1 MIVKDEAARLPGA
14 LESVRHLVDEMV
26 VCDTGSV
33 DRTAAIAA
41 EHGARVVT
49 FDWCDDFSAARNA
62 ALDAVTSDW
71 VLVLDADEV
80 LTEVDPDYWKGLLN
94 DPEAA
99 GYELTMSSRV
109 GQKRSDFPIVRLFR
123 NDPAI
128 RFRFPVHEQVVP
140 ALNAWAIPLGLKVK
154 PSTLVID
161 HTGYE
166 PHERE
171 AKRPRNRRLLEKAVA
186 DHPSEP
192 YLRFQLGAESVV
204 LYEGEVLP
212 VEGMRAARAH
222 LAQAW
227 HLTRGADQA
236 QLPWLPVLAGL
247 LASAETVCGQP
258 HEALEIIGEA
268 GRSFPEHPKLA
279 LPLCLAVLASGGA
292 KSLHREVTG
301 VALQLDKSAQGRV
314 LGELEI
320 ALGHGKLSA
329 PRFQAVLD
337 EDPDDTFALLGMGR
351 CQVTQGRYREA
362 LPWILRSVDSSSW
375 NWRAWLQGIALMEHV
390 GLAEKALEWRATFAR
405 EFPEHPVNL

>member
-1 MIVKDEAARLPGA
+1 
-14 LESVRHLVDEMV
+14 VRHLVDEMV
-26 VCDTGSV
+26 VCDTGSGDNTV
-33 DRTAAIAA
+33 TIAA
-41 EHGARVVT
+41 EYGARVVT
-49 FDWCDDFSAARNA
+49 FDWCDDFAAARNA

-80 LTEVDPDYWKGLLN
+80 LTAVDPDYWSSLLN

-109 GQKRSDFPIVRLFR
+109 GEERRDFNIVRLFR
-123 NDPAI
+123 NNPAV
-128 RFRFPVHEQVVP
+128 RYCFPVHEQVVP
-140 ALNAWAIPLGLKVK
+140 ALNVWAAPLGLKVK
-154 PSTLVID
+154 PSLLVID
-161 HTGYE
+161 HAGYE

-186 DHPSEP
+186 DHPTEP

-204 LYEGEVLP
+204 VFEGEVLP
-212 VEGMRAARAH
+212 VEGLRAARAH

-227 HLTRGADQA
+227 HQTRGTDQA

-258 HEALEIIGEA
+258 YEALEIIGEA
-268 GRSFPEHPKLA
+268 GRSFPEHPNLA

-292 KSLHREVTG
+292 AALHREITG

-320 ALGHGKLSA
+320 ALGHGDLAA

-351 CQVTQGRYREA
+351 CWVAQGRHREA
-362 LPWILRSVDSSSW
+362 LPLILKAVDSSAW
-375 NWRAWLQGIALMEHV
+375 NWRAWLQGISLMEHL
-390 GLAEKALEWRATFAR
+390 GLAEKAQQWRATFAR